1 MDEEADVTFNPAA
14 AQSILQIL
22 EQVELPDQD
31 LAIDFGSQRY
41 TAQRIFDANTIVE
54 FYRLNGFKSY
64 CSLDVNDAPLNIKCD
79 LNEMVSPYL
88 VYNKQAS
95 LITNIGTGEH
105 IFDQC
110 SVFTNMHNLCK
121 VGGVM
126 FFHLPFTPWLNHG
139 FYNFNPILFPA
150 LAYANKYNML
160 MLNIGDREGRIT
172 HIPYD
177 ELVKEKGQV
186 MLEQAAKGATMPL
199 FVYCAFQKKF
209 DQSFKKPFQGKYKA
223 DIKDENIVKRYL

>member
-1 MDEEADVTFNPAA
+1 MTFNPAS

-22 EQVELPDQD
+22 EQVELPDRD

-41 TAQRIFDANTIVE
+41 TAQRVFEANSTRD
-54 FYRLNGFKSY
+54 FYIRNNFKNY
-64 CSLDVNDAPLNIKCD
+64 ITYDVNDAEFNIIYD
-79 LNEMVSPYL
+79 INEVMVDPP
-88 VYNKQAS
+88 QAS
-95 LITNIGTGEH
+95 LVTNIGTGEH

-160 MLNIGDREGRIT
+160 MLHIGDREGRIT
-172 HIPYD
+172 HLPYD
-177 ELVKEKGQV
+177 ELVKEKGQN
-186 MLEQAAKGATMPL
+186 MLERAAKEASMPL
-199 FVYCAFQKKF
+199 FIYCAFQKRV
-209 DQSFKKPFQGKYKA
+209 DAPFKKPFQGKYKA
-223 DIKDENIVKRYL
+223 DIKDDAILQRYA

>member
-1 MDEEADVTFNPAA
+1 MTFNPAA

-22 EQVELPDQD
+22 EQVELPDRD
-31 LAIDFGSQRY
+31 MAVDFGSQRY
-41 TAQRIFDANTIVE
+41 TAQRIFDAKDTRD
-54 FYRLNGFKSY
+54 FYLKNGFKGYISY
-64 CSLDVNDAPLNIKCD
+64 DVNDDPNNLPWD
-79 LNEMVSPYL
+79 LNEPL
-88 VYNKQAS
+88 QAYMQVS

-121 VGGVM
+121 IGGVM

-160 MLNIGDREGRIT
+160 MLHIGDREGRIT
-172 HIPYD
+172 HMPYD
-177 ELVKEKGQV
+177 ELIKEKGQV
-186 MLEQAAKGATMPL
+186 MLEQVAKNASMPL
-199 FVYCAFQKKF
+199 FVYCAFQKKI
-209 DQSFKKPFQGKYKA
+209 DAPFKKPFQGKYKA
-223 DIKDENIVKRYL
+223 DIKDEQIAERYL

>member
-1 MDEEADVTFNPAA
+1 MTFNPAA

-22 EQVELPDQD
+22 EQIELPDRD

-41 TAQRIFDANTIVE
+41 TAQRVFEANSTRD
-54 FYRLNGFKSY
+54 FYIRNNFKNY
-64 CSLDVNDAPLNIKCD
+64 ITYDVNDAEFNIIYD
-79 LNEMVSPYL
+79 INEVMVDPP
-88 VYNKQAS
+88 QAS
-95 LITNIGTGEH
+95 LVTNIGTGEH

-160 MLNIGDREGRIT
+160 MLHIGDREGRIT
-172 HIPYD
+172 HLPYD
-177 ELVKEKGQV
+177 EMIKEKGQV
-186 MLEQAAKGATMPL
+186 MLEQVAKGAHMPL
-199 FVYCAFQKKF
+199 FVYCAFQKKV
-209 DQSFKKPFQGKYKA
+209 DAPFKKPFQGKYKA
-223 DIKDENIVKRYL
+223 DIKDEKIAEKYL